1 MKKNGFYRILASFLL
16 FLMLMTTL
24 PTLPAFSAS
33 AEDIPAFIE
42 GDLLYAPTL
51 TGSGHG
57 VPDGWI
63 AAPETQV
70 PWPNGGASNGW
81 LSFDASNTENKA
93 INPACF
99 TYTENGLA
107 VNIGNG
113 DFSVLFPPLTDANGA
128 PITDYV
134 YTMTVSG
141 LGSDGNGSFGPI
153 TDAAGGVDYKGG
165 TYLMTYVTGN
175 GKYRHY
181 AFTGRSRQND
191 VTVAAG
197 SAQAMSFS
205 GDRVTISVYHANGR
219 NYYFANG
226 KHLYTKEGAQAYG
239 DAPLNGIGM
248 NFCGAQGIVIEK
260 ITVRSI
266 CSKGISDSLS
276 PLGAS
281 IRYCDADGSVT
292 GKGSDGLR
300 FTASVDKTS
309 ALYRSLVPAG
319 DYDPSSETVKLGM
332 LILPADL
339 LPAGAALT
347 VETPHVSDTEVTRLQ
362 SQSDTALTFTVSL
375 VGIPQEQQSRAFTAR
390 AYVKEKTA
398 EGWEYTYA
406 TEVITRSYVNVANLF
421 YEDAQD
427 PLIRTRLDAIFGS
440 CPDYAGANAKAL
452 TFSLFSD
459 FHYKAGMYMSSIED
473 MQAILDRAHKANAAF
488 ILHAGDFCNDYK
500 GSPELMRAYFENTYG
515 LPAYGIM
522 GNHELET
529 KGNDLALLTTL
540 LTNRT
545 VTWGTPDGARGDGS
559 IGYYYYEANGFRI
572 VCLDT
577 NYSLNA
583 KTREWEH
590 NLPASYGAPSGNQYA
605 NSLGPIQLKWLER
618 TLMDA
623 ADQDIPCIVVSHASL
638 SGLWSSSPDA
648 TAAQKLFRKANNA
661 RMGTVL
667 MAINGH
673 LHTNHAEILDG
684 VLYLDMNTT
693 RNGVWRSNGQPHYVG
708 PKYTFDYITY
718 DDDGNEL
725 QKTKKELST
734 LSGGS
739 KTWFF
744 EDPLSAIVT
753 VSTSGRITIEGAE
766 TDWIYGVTPEA
777 LGDGQMPSVL
787 SGVFDL
793 PLY

>member
-1 MKKNGFYRILASFLL
+1 M
-16 FLMLMTTL
+16 
-24 PTLPAFSAS
+24 
-33 AEDIPAFIE
+33 
-42 GDLLYAPTL
+42 
-51 TGSGHG
+51 
-57 VPDGWI
+57 
-63 AAPETQV
+63 
-70 PWPNGGASNGW
+70 
-81 LSFDASNTENKA
+81 
-93 INPACF
+93 
-99 TYTENGLA
+99 
-107 VNIGNG
+107 
-113 DFSVLFPPLTDANGA
+113 
-128 PITDYV
+128 
-134 YTMTVSG
+134 
-141 LGSDGNGSFGPI
+141 
-153 TDAAGGVDYKGG
+153 
-165 TYLMTYVTGN
+165 
-175 GKYRHY
+175 
-181 AFTGRSRQND
+181 
-191 VTVAAG
+191 
-197 SAQAMSFS
+197 
-205 GDRVTISVYHANGR
+205 
-219 NYYFANG
+219 
-226 KHLYTKEGAQAYG
+226 
-239 DAPLNGIGM
+239 
-248 NFCGAQGIVIEK
+248 
-260 ITVRSI
+260 
-266 CSKGISDSLS
+266 
-276 PLGAS
+276 
-281 IRYCDADGSVT
+281 
-292 GKGSDGLR
+292 
-300 FTASVDKTS
+300 
-309 ALYRSLVPAG
+309 
-319 DYDPSSETVKLGM
+319 
-332 LILPADL
+332 
-339 LPAGAALT
+339 
-347 VETPHVSDTEVTRLQ
+347 Q
-362 SQSDTALTFTVSL
+362 S
-375 VGIPQEQQSRAFTAR
+375 
-390 AYVKEKTA
+390 
-398 EGWEYTYA
+398 
-406 TEVITRSYVNVANLF
+406 
-421 YEDAQD
+421 
-427 PLIRTRLDAIFGS
+427 
-440 CPDYAGANAKAL
+440 
-452 TFSLFSD
+452 
-459 FHYKAGMYMSSIED
+459 
-473 MQAILDRAHKANAAF
+473 ILDRAHKANAAF

-648 TAAQKLFRKANNA
+648 KAAQKIFRKANNA

-673 LHTNHAEILDG
+673 LHTNRAEILDG